1 MDIDYVEYFS
11 RKKKKRKNY
20 VQSLEVG
27 AYCLPCSLY
36 K

>member
-1 MDIDYVEYFS
+1 MDIDYVESFS
-11 RKKKKRKNY
+11 QKKKNY
-20 VQSLEVG
+20 VQSLEAS